1 MLDALQMVNLNF
13 VLYVGI
19 GSCLGLLVGFLP
31 GLSAITGVA
40 LLVSITLTWPIE
52 EAMAMIMG
60 VYVVACFAGAI
71 SAILTNIPGAPASV
85 ATTFDGYPLARKG
98 KAKEA
103 IFAATIG
110 SAFGT
115 LFSLIVLSVVA
126 RPLSKI
132 ALYFYPIDYFWLA
145 VFGLTIAGSLASK
158 NMKKGLICATIGVLL
173 SCVGIDPITGY
184 IRFAFGKTA
193 LMKGIPTIPVIVGL
207 FGLSEVLTQ
216 ISEKDV
222 GATIAEIGQSRLG
235 IYELLK
241 HGRIALQ
248 SAIIGLLVG
257 VLPGTGA
264 PVASLLAYDSAK
276 KTVKKPSAPF
286 GEGAIEGIIASEAAN
301 NAVVGGALIP
311 MLTLGIPGDAV
322 VAIILSVFYI
332 HGVQTGPLLFMETP
346 HLFNSILIAGILG
359 SFFLVLLGLTTAP
372 LLAKVTSVPK
382 RILMPIILVLCV
394 IGAYATEMSTSD
406 VLLMIV
412 FGFVGYI
419 MRKKGYPPATLV
431 LGLVLGQL
439 MDVNFRRALMLSA
452 SENYSLLHMIFT
464 RPISLILIFGTVLS
478 ILSNTEWAKKGI
490 MRARG
495 IST

>member
-1 MLDALQMVNLNF
+1 MLDLLQMVNPKF
-13 VLYVGI
+13 VLYIGI
-19 GSCLGLLVGFLP
+19 GSCLGLLVGALP
-31 GLSAITGVA
+31 GLSAVTGVA
-40 LLVSITLTWPIE
+40 LLVSLTLTWPVE

-60 VYVVACFAGAI
+60 VYVVACFAGAVT
-71 SAILTNIPGAPASV
+71 AILMNIPGAPAAV
-85 ATTFDGYPLARKG
+85 ATTFDGYPLASKG

-103 IFAATIG
+103 IFVTTIS

-115 LFSLIVLSVVA
+115 LFSLLVLSVVA

-132 ALYFYPIDYFWLA
+132 ALLFYPIDYFWLSI
-145 VFGLTIAGSLASK
+145 FGLTTAGSIASN

-184 IRFAFGKTA
+184 IRFAFGRTA

-207 FGLSEVLTQ
+207 FGLSEVLIQ
-216 ISEKDV
+216 ISKKDV
-222 GATIAEIGQSRLG
+222 GAVISEIGTSRLD
-235 IYELLK
+235 IYGVLK
-241 HGRIALQ
+241 NWRIALQ

-276 KTVKKPSAPF
+276 KTVKNPSAPF
-286 GEGAIEGIIASEAAN
+286 GDGAIEGIIASESAN

-332 HGVQTGPLLFMETP
+332 HGIQTGPLLFTETP
-346 HLFNSILIAGILG
+346 HLFNCILIAGIIG
-359 SFFLVLLGLTTAP
+359 CFFIVLLGLTTAP

-382 RILMPIILVLCV
+382 KILMPIILVLCV

-406 VLLMIV
+406 VLLMIA

-419 MRKKGYPPATLV
+419 MRGKGYPPATLV

-439 MDVNFRRALMLSA
+439 MDVNFRRAIMLAA
-452 SENYSLLHMIFT
+452 SEDYSLLHMIFT
-464 RPISLILIFGTVLS
+464 RPISLILILGTVLS
-478 ILSNTEWAKKGI
+478 ILSNTEWVKRRINA
-490 MRARG
+490 
-495 IST
+495 